1 MACWEI
7 PFYSTEEWENHWSK
21 LSKQGSP
28 GHQTGKPCLS
38 TRGYH
43 WQPSLFPLLREILN
57 TSCERKARAGLIFMV
72 NIPRYDPNQKHAV
85 EIPPLKLIWR
95 QDHLVGGFNLP
106 LWKMMEFF
114 SWDDEIPNVSNIL
127 YGNIWKVIKFH
138 GSSHHQSQSL
148 WSKTVRV
155 PKRNWTSSLRT
166 VTATPLLQDPLAL
179 RTKGRSCNE
188 RLGIS
193 TETRKAEGTSMF
205 RCLSGFWFVHKQWK
219 RYELWD
225 EQKI

>member
-1 MACWEI
+1 MFEYQRLSLATKSLSSSSGNSEYLVRAQSASWADFHGEHPKI
-7 PFYSTEEWENHWSK
+7 WSK
-21 LSKQGSP
+21 PETCCRNS
-28 GHQTGKPCLS
+28 
-38 TRGYH
+38 
-43 WQPSLFPLLREILN
+43 
-57 TSCERKARAGLIFMV
+57 
-72 NIPRYDPNQKHAV
+72 
-85 EIPPLKLIWR
+85 PLKLIWR

-114 SWDDEIPNVSNIL
+114 SWDDEIPNISNIL